1 MGRKIF
7 VSYKYADDAVYSLD
21 NQDDT
26 TVRNYVDKFEELLD
40 ETDHIYKG
48 ESDGDDLSNLSEDT
62 IWEKLKD
69 RIYDST
75 LTIIFISKNMKESID
90 EKEQWIPWEVSY
102 SLKETSRHD
111 KNGNSITSK
120 TNAMMAV
127 VLPDENNSYSYY
139 LESKSC
145 CSSGC
150 TMHHTGKLFEIIR
163 ANKFNYNNADK
174 NECEDGSMIWN
185 GKTSYIEAVKWS
197 VFEDNIDTYINNAY
211 KRQDDID
218 NYTIKKEL

>member
-7 VSYKYADDAVYSLD
+7 VSYKYADNAVYNLD
-21 NQDDT
+21 DQDNT
-26 TVRNYVDKFEELLD
+26 IVRDYVDKFEELLD

-48 ESDGDDLSNLSEDT
+48 ESDGEDLSHLDEDT

-75 LTIIFISKNMKESID
+75 LTIIFISKNMKESIA
-90 EKEQWIPWEVSY
+90 EKQQWIPWEVSY
-102 SLKETSRHD
+102 SLKEISRHD
-111 KNGNSITSK
+111 KNGNSVTSK

-139 LESKSC
+139 LESRSC

-150 TMHHTGKLFEIIR
+150 TRHYTNKLFEIIR
-163 ANKFNYNNADK
+163 ANKFNYNDADK
-174 NECEDGSMIWN
+174 GECEDGSTIWH
-185 GKTSYIEAVKWS
+185 GKASYIEAVKWNI
-197 VFEDNIDTYINNAY
+197 FKDDIDTYINKAY
-211 KRQDDID
+211 ERQKDID